1 MSPYFYPGISTHTL
15 GITWES
21 PQNDRCA
28 SREGPEV
35 RIVRRIRD
43 MTLPKWIRWCLE
55 HPRIGRFLRY
65 GVGSAVASAVSA
77 ITLALVYHAIGTGPQ
92 VASLTAFIAGALV
105 NFLLYRF
112 WAWRATLTP
121 DAERPRRFAGDVL
134 KYSAV
139 AVTTALVALGTTTLA
154 DHYARAHHLAD
165 GDRTLLVEGS
175 YFGAFAVM
183 FVAKFVVLDRFVF
196 TSAKDDDDATRL
208 SRSQVETTT
217 RA

>member
-1 MSPYFYPGISTHTL
+1 
-15 GITWES
+15 
-21 PQNDRCA
+21 
-28 SREGPEV
+28 
-35 RIVRRIRD
+35 
-43 MTLPKWIRWCLE
+43 MTPPKWIRWCLE
-55 HPRIGRFLRY
+55 HPRIGRFVRY

-77 ITLALVYHAIGTGPQ
+77 ITLALVYHAIGSGPQ
-92 VASLTAFIAGALV
+92 VASVTAFIAGALV

-121 DAERPRRFAGDVL
+121 DAERPRRFAGDVI

-154 DHYARAHHLAD
+154 DHYARAHDLTD
-165 GDRTLLVEGS
+165 GDRTLLVEAS

-196 TSAKDDDDATRL
+196 RSAKDDVDATLL

-217 RA
+217 RV